1 MLSNVNA
8 CFVKEL
14 REVMEIHGV
23 LATSSDGIR
32 AYRTEC
38 NKYTLGNEM
47 VRSLYGVSHR

>member
-14 REVMEIHGV
+14 REMMEIDEV

-38 NKYTLGNEM
+38 KKYTLGSEM
-47 VRSLYGVSHR
+47 VRSFYGVSHG